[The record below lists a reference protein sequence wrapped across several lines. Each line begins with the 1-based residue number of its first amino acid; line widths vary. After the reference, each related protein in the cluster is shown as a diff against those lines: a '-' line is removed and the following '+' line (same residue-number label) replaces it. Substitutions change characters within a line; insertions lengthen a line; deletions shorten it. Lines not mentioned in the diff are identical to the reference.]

1 MPFRLDRFTIDSH
14 ELVGQRLRVDGF
26 LSRTGVQIYDQGNGT
41 IRREQRDA
49 SEVFSGDALASLR
62 AMPITI
68 GHPSNVML
76 DSSNWRSLSH
86 GHVGDD
92 VRPADDGVHTTASL
106 WILDGSTQK
115 SVIDGE
121 LTELSVGYFAELD
134 ETPGVNDRGER
145 FDARQINIRGN
156 HLALL
161 RGTGSDRARGGPG
174 CKIRLDSNGNASY
187 DVEIGRDPEERKKMK
202 LKIRADGYDHEVEAD
217 SDVLAVALEKER
229 KSAQEIVDGMKKT
242 IDELKAKLDAEADKA
257 KDLEAKLDSA
267 PKLTSDVI
275 DAAIQ
280 LRKDAELVAG
290 KDLESDLD
298 GLKRAALE
306 AKGVD
311 LEGRSDAYVEARFD
325 AELEIA
331 KARPGTNLAEGRK
344 IQVEDSDDDDV
355 ISLANILSDRLAGEG
370 E

>member
-1 MPFRLDRFTIDSH
+1 
-14 ELVGQRLRVDGF
+14 
-26 LSRTGVQIYDQGNGT
+26 
-41 IRREQRDA
+41 
-49 SEVFSGDALASLR
+49 
-62 AMPITI
+62 
-68 GHPSNVML
+68 
-76 DSSNWRSLSH
+76 
-86 GHVGDD
+86 
-92 VRPADDGVHTTASL
+92 
-106 WILDGSTQK
+106 
-115 SVIDGE
+115 
-121 LTELSVGYFAELD
+121 
-134 ETPGVNDRGER
+134 
-145 FDARQINIRGN
+145 
-156 HLALL
+156 
-161 RGTGSDRARGGPG
+161 
-174 CKIRLDSNGNASY
+174 
-187 DVEIGRDPEERKKMK
+187 MK

-298 GLKRAALE
+298 GLKMAALE

-344 IQVEDSDDDDV
+344 IKVEDSDDDDV